1 MKYLLLV
8 NNIIY
13 KNYEYSKFD
22 YLLFMINLVNRVIC
36 YLIFF
41 IFCYDVYVNYTNKK
55 LMLLSYLIYDVFLLY
70 DANKIVFLKTIGKNY
85 DLILKKEIKIKIKLL
100 LVLLLIFT
108 VFISVS
114 IIVSEFFIKYNFY
127 LINSLVNTD
136 FEYYCLY
143 FFIFYTVYLKFSVFT
158 LFFGI
163 IHNFIS
169 IFDDFL
175 KDIKNNLNSELYKLS
190 NELLILRQYH
200 NKIINSFNDII
211 SNLFLFYTIPTLYIF
226 IEKFKDFDFM
236 CYCHLVFFI
245 IFCLIYNYYLGKLDT
260 NLNLLNSLCTSN
272 SYIKNY
278 IIRNKNV
285 YHIQTNQDNLDNLN
299 RNELEMKNFFID
311 IENSKSIDWIIF
323 IEILKL
329 NWCKFNIFGVD
340 IENSTI
346 IRKLISVIVLILF
359 GRVII

>member
-1 MKYLLLV
+1 MKYILLL
-8 NNIIY
+8 NSILY
-13 KNYEYSKFD
+13 KSYEFSKFD
-22 YLLFMINLVNRVIC
+22 YFIYSVNLINRVIS

-41 IFCYDVYVNYTNKK
+41 IFCYDLYINYSNNK

-70 DANKIVFLKTIGKNY
+70 DANKLIFLKIVGKNF
-85 DLILKKEIKIKIKLL
+85 DLMLKGDIKNKIKIILIFF
-100 LVLLLIFT
+100 LVLSIFLS
-108 VFISVS
+108 ISV
-114 IIVSEFFIKYNFY
+114 VVTEFSLKYKFY
-127 LINSLVNTD
+127 LINNLVDTN
-136 FEYYCLY
+136 FEHYCLY
-143 FFIFYTVYLKFSVFT
+143 FFIFYTVYLKLTLFT

-163 IHNFIS
+163 IHNLIS

-175 KDIKNNLNSELYKLS
+175 QDIDKNLNSELYKLS
-190 NELLILRQYH
+190 NELLVLRQYH
-200 NKIINSFNDII
+200 NKIISRFNDII

-226 IEKFKDFDFM
+226 VEKFQNFDFM
-236 CYCHLVFFI
+236 CYCHLTFFV
-245 IFCLIYNYYLGKLDT
+245 IFCIFYNYYLDKLDS
-260 NLNLLNSLCTSN
+260 NLKLLNTLCTSN

-285 YHIQTNQDNLDNLN
+285 YHIQTNQYDLKKINPK
-299 RNELEMKNFFID
+299 ELEIKNFFID

-329 NWCKFNIFGVD
+329 NWSKFNIFGVD

-346 IRKLISVIVLILF
+346 IRKLISVVILILF

>member
-1 MKYLLLV
+1 MKYILLL

-13 KNYEYSKFD
+13 KHYEYTKFD
-22 YLLFMINLVNRVIC
+22 YFLYCLNFLNRSVS
-36 YLIFF
+36 YFIFF
-41 IFCYDVYVNYTNKK
+41 LFCYDVYLNYSNKK

-70 DANKIVFLKTIGKNY
+70 DANKLSFLKIVGKNL
-85 DLILKKEIKIKIKLL
+85 DLKLKVNIKEKINM
-100 LVLLLIFT
+100 LLLIFLIIT
-108 VFISVS
+108 VCTSVS
-114 IIVSEFFIKYNFY
+114 IIVSEVLIKYKFY
-127 LINSLVNTD
+127 LLNSFVNTN

-143 FFIFYTVYLKFSVFT
+143 FFIFYTIYIKLTVFT

-169 IFDDFL
+169 IFDGFL
-175 KDIKNNLNSELYKLS
+175 NDIEDNLTTELYKLS

-200 NKIINSFNDII
+200 NKIINGFNDII

-236 CYCHLVFFI
+236 CYCHLSFFV
-245 IFCLIYNYYLGKLDT
+245 IFCFVYNYYLGKLDG
-260 NLNLLNSLCTSN
+260 NLKLLNSICTSN

-278 IIRNKNV
+278 ILRNKNV
-285 YHIQTNQDNLDNLN
+285 YHIQTNQDKLMDLN
-299 RNELEMKNFFID
+299 HNELEIKNFFID
-311 IENSKSIDWIIF
+311 IENSKSIDWIVF

-329 NWCKFNIFGVD
+329 NWCKFNVFGVD

-346 IRKLISVIVLILF
+346 IRKLISVIILIIF